1 MWKTMF
7 RLEEMETKG
16 VKNKKSQICCIYF
29 IKHEQNTHFE
39 KNHQGKPSSRNGG
52 DKKAARGD
60 GQHDIICLKKKRDDP
75 LSETIYFF
83 LSQKNLQV
91 ILADTVD
98 SQLAKNMAV
107 FVIYLYNIIV
117 IAIIMI
123 IIFSAIIIITIIS
136 TAMVLLFKVRK
147 RSRQDMLAK
156 KEALDLDVASLRLND
171 NSVPHGY

>member
-1 MWKTMF
+1 M
-7 RLEEMETKG
+7 
-16 VKNKKSQICCIYF
+16 
-29 IKHEQNTHFE
+29 
-39 KNHQGKPSSRNGG
+39 
-52 DKKAARGD
+52 
-60 GQHDIICLKKKRDDP
+60 KKKRDDP